1 LEYSKASEAP
11 TDTDR
16 PLLPEKDKL
25 IWLFFRFSGRVSRA
39 AYFLAG
45 LLIAIVQAFLL
56 YRFTLVADGSA
67 AGQGWAAAF
76 WLVMVIAVWANIAL
90 SVKRLHDMG
99 KPGLIAVVLFIPVI
113 SIIAFI
119 ALCLMPGE
127 VGPNRYG
134 ERPNAPAGNA

>member
-1 LEYSKASEAP
+1 M
-11 TDTDR
+11 DR
-16 PLLPEKDKL
+16 TPLPEKDKL

-45 LLIAIVQAFLL
+45 LFIAIVQAFLL
-56 YRFTLVADGSA
+56 YRFTLVPEEST

-76 WLVMVIAVWANIAL
+76 WLVMVVAVWANIAL

-99 KPGLIAVVLFIPVI
+99 RPGLIAVVLFIPVI

-127 VGPNRYG
+127 PGPNRYG